1 MSSAALTE
9 VPPAEAALIVRDR
22 VCRHIDGLA
31 IGSTVAALADRG
43 VLAYLMDR
51 DRVTI
56 GELRARYAANPGF
69 LHVAV
74 RLLADQGWVE
84 CSGEF
89 GTDRL
94 DVAATDQGR
103 VAAGFAAAYQRASML
118 PRTAL
123 RLGDLFA
130 RQSRDAAVERAFAA
144 ALDEARAEWAVDRSL
159 RPVGTRLQ
167 ILAHLDGHLF
177 APVMAQLARH
187 GDFGP
192 ERIPQLGRGGAVRR
206 LVLDLLALAGWVTP
220 GDDEGLLTAEGRIA
234 ARYAPQ
240 YWYPVGYLPLFAQVP
255 ELVFGD
261 PDRDRYAL
269 GPAPETHV
277 DRELDIRFSGAVFAG
292 VLRDRFLEVAL
303 APFDREPLEAQ
314 PGSVVDTGCGDG
326 TVLAEFYRAIRER
339 TVRGANLD
347 RRPLLAVGIE
357 PSEAARR
364 VAAARLAED
373 GVPHLMLDGDIG
385 DPQGLVRML
394 AEHGVDADDALHI
407 TKSVLHNRRHKGAT
421 VGRTD
426 AALPDFAGAYAAP
439 DGSALTP
446 GEVADDLA
454 ALLHA
459 WRGAIRRHGMV
470 VVEAHCADPA
480 LTASL
485 AGRSI
490 HTAQDATHGYSC
502 QYPITPDAFAWAAT
516 AAGLRSAA
524 HREIGAQSYG
534 HVVLTVDHFV
544 TTEDT
549 EGGRHGD

>member
-1 MSSAALTE
+1 MNPAAMTA

-43 VLAYLMDR
+43 VLLHLVDR
-51 DRVTI
+51 DRVTV
-56 GELRARYAANPGF
+56 GELRARFGGNPGF

-74 RLLADQGWVE
+74 RLLADQGWVV
-84 CSGEF
+84 CSGEY

-94 DVAATDQGR
+94 ELSATDEGR
-103 VAAGFAAAYQRASML
+103 VVADFAFAYQRAAAL

-130 RQSRDAAVERAFAA
+130 QESRDAAVERAFAA
-144 ALDEARAEWAVDRSL
+144 ALDEARAEWAVDPSL
-159 RPVGTRLQ
+159 RPIGTRLQ

-177 APVMAQLARH
+177 APVMAQLARQ
-187 GDFGP
+187 GGFGP
-192 ERIPQLGRGGAVRR
+192 ERVPPSGRGGAVRR

-220 GDDEGLLTAEGRIA
+220 GDDEGLLTAEGRVA

-255 ELVFGD
+255 ELLFGE
-261 PDRDRYAL
+261 PVRDRYAL

-292 VLRDRFLEVAL
+292 VCRDRFLEVAL
-303 APFDREPLEAQ
+303 APFDREPLQDQ
-314 PGSVVDTGCGDG
+314 PASIVDTGCGDG
-326 TVLAEFYRAIRER
+326 TVLAEFHRAIRER
-339 TVRGANLD
+339 TVRGANLG
-347 RRPLLAVGIE
+347 RHPLLAVGIE

-364 VAAARLAED
+364 VASARLAEA

-394 AEHGVDADDALHI
+394 ADHGVDPDDALHI
-407 TKSVLHNRRHKGAT
+407 TKSVLHNRRHTGAT
-421 VGRTD
+421 VGRAHD
-426 AALPDFAGAYAAP
+426 AMPAFAGAYAAP

-446 GEVADDLA
+446 SEVADDLA
-454 ALLHA
+454 ALLRA

-470 VVEAHCADPA
+470 VVEAHAADPA
-480 LTASL
+480 LTAAL

-502 QYPITPDAFAWAAT
+502 QYPITPDAFAWAAG
-516 AAGLRSAA
+516 AAGLRCVA

-544 TTEDT
+544 TTDDT
-549 EGGRHGD
+549 AGGPHGE